1 MAFCDLVWSYMA
13 LYDLFMDF
21 FGRILSYCG
30 HRSKFM
36 CPLFVIQTEFT
47 LSIMYFRIRRE
58 FLEAEAEL
66 SGSEGSDDEDERG
79 LDKLLMEEGDLD
91 DIDEDAVRDQ
101 VRRYF
106 YSFYRYYESK
116 ARTSYH

>member
-1 MAFCDLVWSYMA
+1 
-13 LYDLFMDF
+13 
-21 FGRILSYCG
+21 
-30 HRSKFM
+30 M